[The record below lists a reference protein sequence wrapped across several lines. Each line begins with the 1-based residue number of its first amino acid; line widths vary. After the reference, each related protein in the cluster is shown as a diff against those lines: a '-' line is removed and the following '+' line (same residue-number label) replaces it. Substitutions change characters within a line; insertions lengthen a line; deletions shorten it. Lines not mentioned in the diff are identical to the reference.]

1 MAEEHGKDL
10 ELSLWEL
17 LFDIERKDLRFKLKE
32 EQKTAFCCFLKTS
45 CACVRSF
52 LQNYPLILET
62 CIKRAFAAVFHLF
75 ELMFFMTY

>member
-10 ELSLWEL
+10 ELSLREL
-17 LFDIERKDLRFKLKE
+17 LCDLERKDLRFKLKE

-45 CACVRSF
+45 CTCVRSF

-62 CIKRAFAAVFHLF
+62 CIYAEKEHLRQF
-75 ELMFFMTY
+75 STCLN